1 MTHDRRYTSPAA
13 FRRALTDRLNAAAK
27 STPWTPQ
34 QLQRQV
40 AYDRLL
46 ERLYLLDDHWIVKGA
61 TALLARNLGVRGTLD
76 IDLYRQTTRDAA
88 EADVWQAAR
97 ADLGDWFT
105 FEIGTGTPI
114 SNDATR
120 LPVNALIGATTWIRF
135 HLDLVGTAVQ
145 MTGQPEDVPPL
156 ARGLMP
162 DVTQRGYRAYPLVD
176 HIADKV
182 AANYER
188 YGTSRMPSTRYRD
201 LVDLVAIITGASM
214 DASAQRTALES
225 KFTRRSGHTPTRC
238 YKGPPSASSTHLTGS
253 GLSLD
258 HPLQPSYRSPTRRGL
273 VASSDVPVRDA
284 ERLVMAPWRARWVQ
298 CRNHRRWQHIAA
310 GTAGWSVPVR
320 AGGRGRRCACRACA

>member
-46 ERLYLLDDHWIVKGA
+46 EWLYLLDDHWIVKGA

-76 IDLYRQTTRDAA
+76 IDLYRQTTGDAA

-105 FEIGTGTPI
+105 FEIGSGTPI

-156 ARGLMP
+156 ARGP
-162 DVTQRGYRAYPLVD
+162 DPRRYPARLPCLPARRSHRRQGRRHLRALRHQSHALYPLPRSRRPGRD
-176 HIADKV
+176 HHRRIDG
-182 AANYER
+182 R
-188 YGTSRMPSTRYRD
+188 
-201 LVDLVAIITGASM
+201 
-214 DASAQRTALES
+214 QR
-225 KFTRRSGHTPTRC
+225 PTN
-238 YKGPPSASSTHLTGS
+238 
-253 GLSLD
+253 
-258 HPLQPSYRSPTRRGL
+258 
-273 VASSDVPVRDA
+273 
-284 ERLVMAPWRARWVQ
+284 RAR
-298 CRNHRRWQHIAA
+298 I
-310 GTAGWSVPVR
+310 
-320 AGGRGRRCACRACA
+320 